1 MKLTGDHS
9 ERKRLLEELDTTFV
23 VEAAAGTGKTTVL
36 VERVVALIRRG
47 RAELHEI
54 IAVTFTEKAAG
65 EMKLRLRTRLERVRE
80 DAQTPPD
87 EKARLTAALQELE
100 VMRIG
105 TIHGL
110 CADLL
115 RENPVEAGIDP
126 LFEVSAEGEALALLE
141 AAFDRHFQALVAN
154 PPEGVRRAL
163 RRRRRGGSPPRLEL
177 LGAVRD
183 LVERRD
189 FAAPWRK
196 DPFRRDEAIDEVVTL
211 VTRFAQRR
219 TQVTPR
225 RGHAEF
231 LDVIERCHRFVED
244 LRHREGVSARD
255 YDGLE
260 HQLRELAS
268 GKFDWER
275 RATNVKFDEGVA
287 QHEVINER
295 SETYQALTR
304 FSRLADADLSACLH
318 TELRPIVD
326 AYQVEKSRAG
336 VLDFVDLLL
345 LTRNLLR
352 DHRGVREKLQR
363 AVKHV
368 FVDEFQDTDPLQS
381 EIVLLLSADDPA
393 VSAPF
398 LTRPVPGKLFL
409 VGDPKQS
416 IYRFRRAD
424 ILLYERVKRHL
435 VAHGAA
441 VAYLSTSFRGTPGIQ
456 AAVNGAFAP
465 LMTGEHQAT
474 WVPLSEWR
482 EPNKEQPSLVVVP
495 APRPLNERGYA
506 TKGKIEEGLPGA
518 VAAFIEWLTT
528 KSGWQ
533 VEEDGKRV
541 AVDARHVC
549 ILFKRQQSWGK
560 DITRPYAQALEARR
574 VPHVLVGGHSFH
586 EREEVMATRVA
597 LFAIDR
603 PDDEFSVYA
612 TLRGPFFAFT
622 DEQLFAFKV
631 TRGKLHPL
639 RPFIPADQPDA
650 AKGFTADE
658 LAIIEALGVLGA
670 LHRTRN
676 KRPVS
681 ATIHALL
688 ETTRAHAGIAVWTAG
703 AQALA
708 NVLQLAEVSRR
719 YERRATSFREVVE
732 ALQAEADEGG
742 APEAPIVEEGTD
754 GVRMMTVHAAKGL
767 EFPVV
772 ILAEPTANATRN
784 EPSHWVDP
792 ERGLWVHPLANC
804 IPTELREHER
814 EVLARDA
821 EESVRLTYVAATRA
835 RDLLV
840 VPACGERRWEGTWT
854 EPLYPAIYPRRGTEH
869 SPKPPPGCPAFG
881 ADTVL
886 DRQAMIPAETPMPG
900 LHLSETGKN
909 GVVWWDPKTLEL
921 DREAP
926 SGIEAAEALLDDT
939 LEAPRSIAAFDEWK
953 AARARAVLAGQKV
966 STEVI
971 GARELEPVLATGT
984 IALEV
989 TDAPRE
995 GRPRGR
1001 RFGEL
1006 VHACLASI
1014 PLDANRLTIT
1024 QSVEV
1029 LARVL
1034 GASRREASGAI
1045 DAVEATL
1052 RHPLVS
1058 AALRSADVRREA
1070 SIVDHLNDGRV
1081 IEGNIDLAYLV
1092 DGGWQLVEFKTDDT
1106 IDEQLGKY
1114 EAQTQ
1119 AYVEAIAHATGLP
1132 ARGVILRV

>member
-1 MKLTGDHS
+1 MKIPGDNGD
-9 ERKRLLEELDTTFV
+9 RQRLLTELDTTFV

-36 VERVVALIRRG
+36 VERVVAIIRRG
-47 RAELHEI
+47 GAQLREI

-65 EMKLRLRTRLERVRE
+65 EMKLRLRTRLERARE
-80 DAQTPPD
+80 DAATPAL
-87 EKARLTAALQELE
+87 EKERLTAALKELE

-126 LFEVSAEGEALALLE
+126 LFEVAAEGEASALLE
-141 AAFDRHFQALVAN
+141 AAFHRRFQSLLEDR
-154 PPEGVRRAL
+154 PEGIRRAL
-163 RRRRRGGSPPRLEL
+163 RRRRKGFDSLPPRAML
-177 LGAVRD
+177 LNAVAS

-189 FAAPWRK
+189 FAAPWRR
-196 DPFRRDEAIDEVVTL
+196 DPFRRDEAIDQVIEL
-211 VTRFAQRR
+211 VDRFAKRR
-219 TQVTPR
+219 TDVTSR

-231 LDVIERCHRFVED
+231 LDVIEKCHRFMED
-244 LRHREGVSARD
+244 LRHRESVSKRD

-260 HQLRELAS
+260 YLLRELGQ

-275 RATNVKFDEGVA
+275 RAVNVNFHGGVA
-287 QHEVINER
+287 QHEIINER
-295 SETYQALTR
+295 AETFAALTK
-304 FSRLADADLSACLH
+304 FSRLADADLAACLH
-318 TELRPIVD
+318 DELKPIVA
-326 AYQVEKSRAG
+326 AYELEKSRAG

-352 DHRGVREKLQR
+352 DHRSVREKLQH

-381 EIVLLLSADDPA
+381 EIVLLLSADDSS
-393 VSAPF
+393 VKEPF
-398 LTRPVPGKLFL
+398 ATKPVPGKLFL

-424 ILLYERVKRHL
+424 ILLYDRVKKHL
-435 VAHGAA
+435 IGHGAA
-441 VAYLSTSFRGTPGIQ
+441 VAYLSTSFRSTPGIQ
-456 AAVNGAFAP
+456 GAVNGAFEKA
-465 LMTGEHQAT
+465 MQSEHQAK
-474 WVPLSEWR
+474 WVPLGDWR
-482 EPNKEQPSLVVVP
+482 EANKEQPSLVVLP
-495 APRPLNERGYA
+495 SPSPLNERGNA
-506 TKGKIEEGLPGA
+506 TKRKTEEGFPA
-518 VAAFIEWLTT
+518 SVAAFIEWLTT
-528 KSGWQ
+528 KSGWE

-541 AVDARHVC
+541 KVDARHVC
-549 ILFKRQQSWGK
+549 ILFKRQQSWGE

-586 EREEVMATRVA
+586 EREEVMAARVA

-603 PDDEFSVYA
+603 PDDEYSVYA

-622 DEQLFAFKV
+622 DENLFSFKV
-631 TRGKLHPL
+631 ARGKLHPL
-639 RPFIPADQPDA
+639 RKWEKDT
-650 AKGFTADE
+650 FTADE
-658 LAIIEALGVLGA
+658 QAIVEALDVLGS
-670 LHRTRN
+670 LHKTRN

-772 ILAEPTANATRN
+772 ILAEPTANAARP

-792 ERGLWVHPLANC
+792 ETGLWVHPLAYC
-804 IPTELREHER
+804 IPAELREHEA

-840 VPACGERRWEGTWT
+840 VPACGERRFEATWT
-854 EPLYPAIYPRRGTEH
+854 EPLYAAIYPRRGTEH
-869 SPKPPPGCPAFG
+869 QPRVPPKCPAFG
-881 ADTVL
+881 LDTML
-886 DRQAMIPAETPMPG
+886 ERQGMIPPEVPMPG
-900 LHLSETGKN
+900 LHISEAGRN

-921 DREAP
+921 NREAP

-939 LEAPRSIAAFDEWK
+939 IEAPKSIAAHEEWK
-953 AARARAVLAGQKV
+953 ATRARAVLAGKKV
-966 STEVI
+966 SVEVI
-971 GARELEPVLATGT
+971 VARDLEPVLATGT
-984 IALEV
+984 IPLEQ

-995 GRPRGR
+995 GRPRGK

-1006 VHACLASI
+1006 VHAALASI
-1014 PLDANRLTIT
+1014 SLDADRLTIAQT
-1024 QSVEV
+1024 VDV

-1034 GASRREASGAI
+1034 GSSRRETEAAA
-1045 DAVEATL
+1045 DAVESAL
-1052 RHPLVS
+1052 RHPLV
-1058 AALRSADVRREA
+1058 AAARKSGDVRREA
-1070 SIVDHLNDGRV
+1070 SIVDHLHDGRV
-1081 IEGNIDLAYLV
+1081 IEGNVDLAYEI
-1092 DGGWQLVEFKTDDT
+1092 DGSWVLVEFKTDDT

-1119 AYVEAIAHATGLP
+1119 AYVEAIAHATGKA

>member
-1 MKLTGDHS
+1 
-9 ERKRLLEELDTTFV
+9 
-23 VEAAAGTGKTTVL
+23 
-36 VERVVALIRRG
+36 
-47 RAELHEI
+47 
-54 IAVTFTEKAAG
+54 
-65 EMKLRLRTRLERVRE
+65 
-80 DAQTPPD
+80 
-87 EKARLTAALQELE
+87 
-100 VMRIG
+100 
-105 TIHGL
+105 
-110 CADLL
+110 
-115 RENPVEAGIDP
+115 
-126 LFEVSAEGEALALLE
+126 
-141 AAFDRHFQALVAN
+141 
-154 PPEGVRRAL
+154 
-163 RRRRRGGSPPRLEL
+163 
-177 LGAVRD
+177 
-183 LVERRD
+183 
-189 FAAPWRK
+189 
-196 DPFRRDEAIDEVVTL
+196 
-211 VTRFAQRR
+211 
-219 TQVTPR
+219 
-225 RGHAEF
+225 
-231 LDVIERCHRFVED
+231 
-244 LRHREGVSARD
+244 
-255 YDGLE
+255 
-260 HQLRELAS
+260 
-268 GKFDWER
+268 
-275 RATNVKFDEGVA
+275 
-287 QHEVINER
+287 
-295 SETYQALTR
+295 
-304 FSRLADADLSACLH
+304 
-318 TELRPIVD
+318 
-326 AYQVEKSRAG
+326 
-336 VLDFVDLLL
+336 
-345 LTRNLLR
+345 
-352 DHRGVREKLQR
+352 
-363 AVKHV
+363 
-368 FVDEFQDTDPLQS
+368 
-381 EIVLLLSADDPA
+381 
-393 VSAPF
+393 SAPF
-398 LTRPVPGKLFL
+398 STKPVPGKLFL

-435 VAHGAA
+435 IAHGAA

-474 WVPLSEWR
+474 WVPLGEWR
-482 EPNKEQPSLVVVP
+482 EPNREQPSLVVIP
-495 APRPLNERGYA
+495 APSPFNERGYP
-506 TKGKIEEGLPGA
+506 TKGKIEEGLSGA
-518 VAAFIEWLTT
+518 VAGFIEWLIT

-541 AVDARHVC
+541 TVDARHVC

-560 DITRPYAQALEARR
+560 DITRPYAMALEARR

-586 EREEVMATRVA
+586 EREEVMATRIA

-622 DEQLFAFKV
+622 DEVLFSFK
-631 TRGKLHPL
+631 TARGKLHPL
-639 RPFIPADQPDA
+639 RPFASPPNGVAPGGSAPGDTD
-650 AKGFTADE
+650 GFTPDE
-658 LAIIEALGVLGA
+658 LSIVEALGVLGA

-772 ILAEPTANATRN
+772 ILAEPTANASRN

-804 IPTELREHER
+804 IPTELREHEA

-840 VPACGERRWEGTWT
+840 VPACGERRFESTWT

-869 SPKPPPGCPAFG
+869 SPRPAPKCPPFG
-881 ADTVL
+881 VDTVL
-886 DRQAMIPAETPMPG
+886 DRKGGMVPPETPMPG
-900 LHLSETGKN
+900 LHVCETGKN
-909 GVVWWDPKTLEL
+909 GSVWWDPKTLDL
-921 DREAP
+921 NREAP
-926 SGIEAAEALLDDT
+926 SGIEAAEALQDDSI
-939 LEAPRSIAAFDEWK
+939 ESAKSIAAFEEWK
-953 AARARAVLAGQKV
+953 ATRARAVLKGQKV

-971 GARELEPVLATGT
+971 VARDLEPVLATGT
-984 IALEV
+984 IPLET

-1034 GASRREASGAI
+1034 GSSKREAEGAI
-1045 DAVEATL
+1045 DAVESTL

-1058 AALRSADVRREA
+1058 AARSATEVRREA
-1070 SIVDHLNDGRV
+1070 SIVDHLHDGRV
-1081 IEGNIDLAYLV
+1081 IEGNIDLAYELN
-1092 DGGWQLVEFKTDDT
+1092 GLWQLVEFKTDDT
-1106 IDEQLGKY
+1106 IDEALGKY

-1119 AYVEAIAHATGLP
+1119 AYVEAIAHATGKQ